1 MSYDVVIPLGPNDE
15 DIVPLCIQ
23 SVRRYVWDVRRIY
36 VVSHRQ
42 IDLSGAIVVDENI
55 FPFTKAD
62 IQPYIKKGGVGWYL
76 QQLLKLYSP
85 SVIEG
90 IHENVVLIDADTV
103 FSKRVSFI
111 SGKNFLFNTSFHTH
125 KPYFDHMLRLH
136 PTFTRWRGAVSGV
149 VNIMIINRRIIQEI
163 IRLVETHHKEP
174 FWKVFVLTLDP
185 NESSGASEY
194 ELYFHYMMRNYPTRA
209 VIRALQYN
217 NAGRRDNMDAGFNHY
232 VNYHAWNQK

>member
-42 IDLSGAIVVDENI
+42 IDLSGAIVVNESI

-90 IHENVVLIDADTV
+90 IHENVVLVDADTV

-125 KPYFDHMLRLH
+125 KPVCPELVVFDMLH
-136 PTFTRWRGAVSGV
+136 VTGVSADSS
-149 VNIMIINRRIIQEI
+149 
-163 IRLVETHHKEP
+163 
-174 FWKVFVLTLDP
+174 VLRKK
-185 NESSGASEY
+185 SFISQSGF
-194 ELYFHYMMRNYPTRA
+194 LR
-209 VIRALQYN
+209 
-217 NAGRRDNMDAGFNHY
+217 
-232 VNYHAWNQK
+232 